1 MNAPAPV
8 VHSVQHDETLQ
19 QPTVAEDRVNNTYNH
34 NQTSLG
40 SHGEGHGGPWNQRLS
55 ESHQPSVQTNEEKA
69 ELVSPAPEG
78 PDGGLQGWLQVVA
91 AFLLV
96 LDGFGF
102 ITAFGVFQ
110 THYRTLWSKDVISDM
125 DISWIGSMQIFLLFL
140 LGTVSGRLIDAGYF
154 RMTLIAGSI
163 FQVGGVFA
171 ASFSSQYWQFL
182 LSQGIATGI
191 GNGMHF
197 TGLVWLVSLYFTKK
211 RGLALGI
218 SSCGAPVGAVIFTII
233 AREMI
238 DTIGY
243 QWTLRTMGFL
253 ILANSIIIFLIA
265 RPKKATRTGG
275 PLLELSAFTELPY
288 LLFTVGMFLALLG
301 VYFAYYYVRTW
312 KIPYGSL
319 VRQQLTHCQVP
330 NFGRDKLNLTQ
341 DEALTVLIVMS
352 AVGIIGRLIPP
363 YFADKSIKPLRT
375 LVISLLLSSLN
386 IFAWIAVSSTAGLY
400 VWVVAYSFT
409 ANAVQ
414 TLFTASMGEVTSDM
428 SKLGVR
434 IGMVFTVVSF
444 ACLVGNPIGGAL
456 VNNNGGVYTYAQIF
470 AGTSMLVG
478 GLLVALAKMKQ
489 VGQKEFWRI

>member
-1 MNAPAPV
+1 MMEKMNAPAPV

-288 LLFTVGMFLALLG
+288 LLFTV
-301 VYFAYYYVRTW
+301 
-312 KIPYGSL
+312 
-319 VRQQLTHCQVP
+319 P

>member
-1 MNAPAPV
+1 MEKVNAPAPI
-8 VHSVQHDETLQ
+8 VHSLQHDETLQ
-19 QPTVAEDRVNNTYNH
+19 QPTVAEDRVNNIYNH
-34 NQTSLG
+34 NQTSMG
-40 SHGEGHGGPWNQRLS
+40 NHGEGHAGPLSQRLS
-55 ESHQPSVQTNEEKA
+55 EGHQPSLQTNEEKA

-78 PDGGLQGWLQVVA
+78 TDGGFQGWLQVVA

-154 RMTLIAGSI
+154 RMTLMAGFV
-163 FQVGGVFA
+163 FQIGGVFA
-171 ASFSSQYWQFL
+171 ASFASQYWQFL

-197 TGLVWLVSLYFTKK
+197 TGLVWLVSQYFSKK

-218 SSCGAPVGAVIFTII
+218 SSCGAPIGAVIFTII

-238 DTIGY
+238 DTTGY

-301 VYFAYYYVRTW
+301 VYFAYYYV
-312 KIPYGSL
+312 
-319 VRQQLTHCQVP
+319 P
-330 NFGRDKLNLTQ
+330 NFGRDKLHLTQ

-352 AVGIIGRLIPP
+352 AVGILGRLIPP
-363 YFADKSIKPLRT
+363 FFADKSIKPLRT

-386 IFAWIAVSSTAGLY
+386 LFAWIAVSSTAGLY